1 MSLLMLLLSSCATAP
16 ERFMFSMPST
26 RLLNNQSLWP
36 AKPQVSRYSYIGDI
50 RGESNQV
57 KDGSQQDSVVSKFF
71 AALVGLESDLIAPT
85 DLMRPQQGVV
95 DANGRIYV
103 VDTGRQ
109 AVFVFDEKSSEFFIW
124 NEDRLNISFKSP
136 VGIALAEA
144 SILITDSEQAVV
156 YIFNAQGKIINTIG
170 AGTLQR
176 PTGIAYDPF
185 SKRIFVSDTRDD
197 NIKIY
202 DLEGVLLDTIGGRGS
217 KPGEFNRPT
226 FLSFHNHKLY
236 VADSLNARIQIFN
249 DQDEVIQSI
258 GERGLYVGNFSRPK
272 GVAVDSQGNI
282 YVTESYYD
290 YLLIY
295 NPAGELLM
303 SIGGSG
309 NKAGQFS
316 QPTGVWVDDKDRVFV
331 SDMLNGRVSLFQY
344 LGGN

>member
-1 MSLLMLLLSSCATAP
+1 
-16 ERFMFSMPST
+16 MPS
-26 RLLNNQSLWP
+26 NMQNQKLWP
-36 AKPQVSRYSYIGDI
+36 VQPQVPRYSYIGDI

-57 KDGSQQDSVVSKFF
+57 KGDSQKGSAVSNFF
-71 AALVGLESDLIAPT
+71 SALVGLESDLIELT
-85 DLMRPQQGVV
+85 DLMRPQQGVT
-95 DANGRIYV
+95 DKNGRIYV

-109 AVFVFDEKSSEFFIW
+109 AVFVFDEKTSEFFIW

-136 VGIALAEA
+136 VGIALTDN
-144 SILITDSEQAVV
+144 SILVSDSEQAVV
-156 YIFNAQGKIINTIG
+156 YEFNAQGKIINTIG
-170 AGTLQR
+170 ADTLQR

-185 SKRIFVSDTRDD
+185 GKRIFVSDTRGD
-197 NIKIY
+197 NIKVY
-202 DLEGVLLDTIGGRGS
+202 NLKGVLLETIGGRGS
-217 KPGEFNRPT
+217 KSGEFNRPT

-249 DQDEVIQSI
+249 DQGEVIQTI

-282 YVTESYYD
+282 YITESYYD

-316 QPTGVWVDDKDRVFV
+316 QPTGVWVDEKDRVFV